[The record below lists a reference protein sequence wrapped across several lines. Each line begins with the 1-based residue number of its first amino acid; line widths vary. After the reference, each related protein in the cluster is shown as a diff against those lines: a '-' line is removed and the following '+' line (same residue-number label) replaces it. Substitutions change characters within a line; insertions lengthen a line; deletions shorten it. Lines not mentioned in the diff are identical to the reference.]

1 MLQDHPL
8 YTIMHPR
15 SLAIA
20 GASND
25 FSKMGT
31 IQLVNLVGGGYPG
44 KIYPIHPKEE
54 TIFGLKAYRTGRD
67 LPEAVDLAILTIP
80 TPAVPE
86 VLKDLG
92 ERGVKRAIVI
102 SGGFKETG
110 GRGRELEAEILGI
123 AREYGIRFLGPNCIG
138 VIHPSFHLNPTM
150 YPYLHKFGGVG
161 IASQS
166 GTYVT
171 QILPYLAK
179 LQIGFS
185 QAFSVGNGA
194 DLDLVD
200 CLGYLAEDP
209 ETKAIAVYIEGI
221 KRPRDFIR
229 AASKA
234 TQAKPVVALYV
245 GGTEAGSRS
254 AASHTG
260 SISGPDHLYDALF
273 RQAGVIR
280 ASTVEDLFEWAG
292 ALSLQPIPKGRNMA
306 ILTHSG
312 GPASSLADACNRWG
326 LSVPLFSER
335 LQARVRELLPAT
347 GSFRNPVDLT
357 FFMDMGVM
365 MEKLPRII
373 LEDPGIDGLLMHGV
387 MGSTFFR
394 SVSEIARKWIKVPSY
409 EQVRDFFLG
418 TMDAFIKLPQQ
429 YGKPVIASSFADRED
444 DAVKIAQDSG
454 IPCFRAPERAVSA
467 MAALCRYGEIRK
479 RTENKCW
486 CQGEGEW
493 LTLMAG

>member
-1 MLQDHPL
+1 MLEDHPL

-15 SLAIA
+15 SVAIV

-31 IQLVNLVGGGYPG
+31 IQLMNLVAGSYPG

-54 TIFGLKAYRTGRD
+54 TVFGLKAYRNGRE
-67 LPEAVDLAILTIP
+67 LPEPVDLAILTIP
-80 TPAVPE
+80 TAAVPA

-102 SGGFKETG
+102 SGGFKEVG
-110 GRGRELEAEILGI
+110 ERGKELETEILSI
-123 AREYGIRFLGPNCIG
+123 ARQYGIRFLGPNCIG

-150 YPYLHKFGGVG
+150 YPYLHQFGGVG

-200 CLGYLAEDP
+200 CLEYLAEDP

-221 KRPRDFIR
+221 KRPRDFIQ

-234 TQAKPVVALYV
+234 SRAKPVVALYV

-280 ASTVEDLFEWAG
+280 AGTVEDLFEWAG

-312 GPASSLADACNRWG
+312 GPASSLADACNRRG
-326 LSVPLFSER
+326 LKVPLFSAR
-335 LQARVRELLPAT
+335 LQARIKELLPST

-373 LEDPGIDGLLMHGV
+373 LEDPEIDGLLIHGV
-387 MGSTFFR
+387 MGSSFFR
-394 SVSEIARKWIKVPSY
+394 AISDIARKQVKVPSY
-409 EQVRDFFLG
+409 EQVRKSFLG
-418 TMDAFIKLPQQ
+418 TMEAFIKLPQQ
-429 YGKPVIASSFADRED
+429 YGKPVIASSFADRDD
-444 DAVKIAQDSG
+444 DAVKMAQDNG
-454 IPCFRAPERAVSA
+454 IPCFRAPERAVGA
-467 MAALCRYGEIRK
+467 MAALCRYAEIRDRK
-479 RTENKCW
+479 
-486 CQGEGEW
+486 
-493 LTLMAG
+493 

>member
-1 MLQDHPL
+1 MLEDHPL

-15 SLAIA
+15 SVAIA

-31 IQLVNLVGGGYPG
+31 IQLMNLLGGGYPG

-54 TIFGLKAYRTGRD
+54 TVFGLKAYRSGRD
-67 LPEAVDLAILTIP
+67 LPEPADLAILTIP
-80 TPAVPE
+80 TSAVPE

-110 GRGRELEAEILGI
+110 GRGRELEAEILRI
-123 AREYGIRFLGPNCIG
+123 AREYRIRFLGPNCIG

-150 YPYLHKFGGVG
+150 YPYRHKFGGVG
-161 IASQS
+161 MASQS

-179 LQIGFS
+179 QQIGFS

-200 CLGYLAEDP
+200 CLEYLGEDP
-209 ETKAIAVYIEGI
+209 ETKAIAVYIEGL

-229 AASKA
+229 AASRA
-234 TQAKPVVALYV
+234 GRVKPVVALYV

-280 ASTVEDLFEWAG
+280 AYTVEDLFEWAG
-292 ALSLQPIPKGRNMA
+292 ALSLQPVPKGRNMA

-312 GPASSLADACNRWG
+312 GPASSLADACNRLG
-326 LSVPLFSER
+326 LKVPLFSER

-373 LEDPGIDGLLMHGV
+373 LEDPGIDGLLIHGV

-394 SVSEIARKWIKVPSY
+394 SVSETARKWVKVPSY
-409 EQVRDFFLG
+409 EQVRNFFLG
-418 TMDAFIKLPQQ
+418 TLEAFVELPGR

-444 DAVKIAQDSG
+444 DAVKMAQDAG

-467 MAALCRYGEIRK
+467 MAALCRYGEIRGRQGK
-479 RTENKCW
+479 EGKCK
-486 CQGEGEW
+486 GK
-493 LTLMAG
+493 

>member
-1 MLQDHPL
+1 MLEDHPL
-8 YTIMHPR
+8 YAIMHPR
-15 SLAIA
+15 SVAIA

-31 IQLVNLVGGGYPG
+31 IQLVNLLSGGYPG
-44 KIYPIHPKEE
+44 KIYPIHPKED
-54 TIFGLKAYRTGRD
+54 TVFGLKAYRSGRD
-67 LPEAVDLAILTIP
+67 LPEPADLAILTIP
-80 TPAVPE
+80 TSAVPE
-86 VLKDLG
+86 VLRDLG

-102 SGGFKETG
+102 SGGFRESG
-110 GRGRELEAEILGI
+110 GRGKVLETEILGI
-123 AREYGIRFLGPNCIG
+123 ARKYGIRFLGPNCIG

-150 YPYLHKFGGVG
+150 YPYLHKSGGVG
-161 IASQS
+161 MASQS

-179 LQIGFS
+179 QQIGFS

-200 CLGYLAEDP
+200 CIEYLAEDP
-209 ETKAIAVYIEGI
+209 ETKAIAVYIEGL

-229 AASKA
+229 AASRA
-234 TQAKPVVALYV
+234 GRIKPVVALYV

-260 SISGPDHLYDALF
+260 SISGPDNLYEALF
-273 RQAGVIR
+273 RQTGVIR
-280 ASTVEDLFEWAG
+280 AYTVEDLFEWAG
-292 ALSLQPIPKGRNMA
+292 ALSLQPVPKGRNMA

-312 GPASSLADACNRWG
+312 GPASSLADACNRQG
-326 LSVPLFSER
+326 LKVPLFSER

-373 LEDPGIDGLLMHGV
+373 LEDPEIDGLLIHGV
-387 MGSTFFR
+387 MGSSFFR
-394 SVSEIARKWIKVPSY
+394 SVSETARKWVKVPAY
-409 EQVRDFFLG
+409 EKVRDFFLG
-418 TMDAFIKLPQQ
+418 TMEAFVKLPGE
-429 YGKPVIASSFADRED
+429 YGKPVVASSFADRED
-444 DAVKIAQDSG
+444 DAVRITQDNG
-454 IPCFRAPERAVSA
+454 ISCFRAPERAVGA

-479 RTENKCW
+479 RDGGTW
-486 CQGEGEW
+486 
-493 LTLMAG
+493 TS

>member
-1 MLQDHPL
+1 MFLEHPL

-15 SLAIA
+15 SVAMV

-31 IQLVNLVGGGYPG
+31 IQLMNLMGGNYPG

-54 TIFGLKAYRTGRD
+54 TVFGLKAYRNAQE
-67 LPEAVDLAILTIP
+67 LPEPADLAILTIP
-80 TPAVPE
+80 TSAVPE
-86 VLKDLG
+86 VLRDLG
-92 ERGVKRAIVI
+92 ERGVKRAIII
-102 SGGFKETG
+102 SGGFKEVG
-110 GRGRELEAEILGI
+110 DRGKDLEAEILRI
-123 AREYGIRFLGPNCIG
+123 ARRYGIRFLGPNCIG

-150 YPYLHKFGGVG
+150 YPYLHKFGSVGV
-161 IASQS
+161 ASQS

-200 CLGYLAEDP
+200 CLEYLGEDP

-229 AASKA
+229 IASRVSGN
-234 TQAKPVVALYV
+234 KPIVALYV
-245 GGTEAGSRS
+245 GGTEAGARS
-254 AASHTG
+254 AASHTA

-273 RQAGVIR
+273 RQAGIIR
-280 ASTVEDLFEWAG
+280 AYTVEELFEWAG
-292 ALSLQPIPKGRNMA
+292 ALSLLPIPKGRNMA

-326 LSVPLFSER
+326 LKVPLFSES
-335 LQARVRELLPAT
+335 LQTRIRELLPAT

-365 MEKLPRII
+365 MEKLPQII
-373 LEDPGIDGLLMHGV
+373 LEDPEIDGLLIHGV

-394 SVSEIARKWIKVPSY
+394 SVSEIARKWVKVPSY
-409 EQVRDFFLG
+409 EEVRNFFLG
-418 TMDAFIKLPQQ
+418 AMDAFIKLPQR
-429 YGKPVIASSFADRED
+429 YGKPVIASSFADRDD
-444 DAVKIAQDSG
+444 DAVKMAQDNG
-454 IPCFRAPERAVSA
+454 IPCFRAPERAVRA
-467 MAALCRYGEIRK
+467 MAALCRYAEIHNRK
-479 RTENKCW
+479 
-486 CQGEGEW
+486 
-493 LTLMAG
+493 